1 MTELERITQAET
13 YINRYFEFEDAVKV
27 SYENKDYLK
36 TYIKDISQVVKDF
49 DVRSK
54 SLKYMGLCVLAA
66 VVVFVLFL
74 IILGVKLIVVPIIAA
89 AAVLVLGIAFV
100 IALNRYR
107 LTAAQEHQ
115 KEVNEGIKEQLDIL
129 DTRIQQIERQ
139 RDDYLKAL
147 DSKIDF
153 MQADVDYMK
162 NIGKIKEYVQ
172 NGSAETCEDAVEMFE
187 QSMLMAQMTNIIHDS
202 EKKSFTQEENMERF
216 GDPLKIIKENKRN
229 RKKGKKK

>member
-66 VVVFVLFL
+66 VAVFVLFL